1 MYSSGRIYSNGIRAS
16 QQDGTSR
23 PPGLYEACREQCPIC
38 DEEEPSFSHVAHHLR
53 SIAAFALPK
62 SAILEDDIAPGSQDS
77 RDANLGFDEDPAE
90 GLSESELEDIE
101 DVTCQN
107 QPPTSLPQDHNQQ
120 YLTILG
126 PNEQLRLRK
135 QPNQPINTT
144 NLDFYRVLYEITPE
158 NNPPTPGID
167 LEAKPG
173 DLVTV
178 VGKSAHTGDTS
189 ESWLCRA
196 HDGRQGFLPRTHL
209 ELVRK
214 GAQPQAQV
222 QDGATDNTMSKLAA
236 TRTNLLSSNAVK
248 QLDHSSQTGLSIRDY
263 LSNLD
268 YDGSEQ
274 DSGQWS
280 EVISQQASISESLA
294 PPSPEGYD
302 PSQHPDDR
310 FTESQFQDTMKKQK
324 AKPEKTTLT
333 QITGV
338 GSRTVR
344 ENLSFYVRI
353 EPISPNYDSNGQ
365 PIRHG
370 DSGYWLPP
378 NMTNGLTKGQGH
390 TLLLRWA
397 GGRSFEVPAN
407 DPIRD
412 VDLVRYQYRTAT
424 VFTQHPDTPCLLAV
438 PFDARIS
445 NVYQFGRGWQRV
457 KFIHRR
463 VENSNRNA
471 YYSYIS
477 DQGAAQ
483 IIAAPALRTWM
494 DQLVPAWYDCE
505 PRDASRTQAGLI
517 GQLPLLFALAAF
529 SAPPKSLGVLLSSI
543 QPGKWMHHNLPAGRK

>member
-16 QQDGTSR
+16 QQDDTSR
-23 PPGLYEACREQCPIC
+23 PPGLYEACREQWPIC

-53 SIAAFALPK
+53 RIAAFAMPK
-62 SAILEDDIAPGSQDS
+62 SAISEDDIAPRSQDS
-77 RDANLGFDEDPAE
+77 RDANLEFDEDPAE
-90 GLSESELEDIE
+90 GLSEFELEDIE

-126 PNEQLRLRK
+126 PNEQLRSRK

-144 NLDFYRVLYEITPE
+144 NLDFYRVLYEITLE
-158 NNPPTPGID
+158 NNPPPPGID

-178 VGKSAHTGDTS
+178 VGRSAQTGDTS

-196 HDGRQGFLPRTHL
+196 HDGRLGFLPRTHL

-222 QDGATDNTMSKLAA
+222 QDGETTA

-302 PSQHPDDR
+302 PSQPPDDR

-324 AKPEKTTLT
+324 VKPEKTALT

-353 EPISPNYDSNGQ
+353 EP
-365 PIRHG
+365 
-370 DSGYWLPP
+370 
-378 NMTNGLTKGQGH
+378 
-390 TLLLRWA
+390 
-397 GGRSFEVPAN
+397 
-407 DPIRD
+407 
-412 VDLVRYQYRTAT
+412 
-424 VFTQHPDTPCLLAV
+424 
-438 PFDARIS
+438 
-445 NVYQFGRGWQRV
+445 

-463 VENSNRNA
+463 VENSNKNA

-483 IIAAPALRTWM
+483 KIAAPALRTWM
-494 DQLVPAWYDCE
+494 DQLLSRWYDCE
-505 PRDASRTQAGLI
+505 ARHASRTHAGLI
-517 GQLPLLFALAAF
+517 GQLPLLFAIAAF
-529 SAPPKSLGVLLSSI
+529 SAPPKSLGVLLSSM
-543 QPGKWMHHNLPAGRK
+543 QPGIWMHHDLPTGRK